1 MFDLLADAAAG
12 AVVAA
17 ADLPGG
23 FWGWLIGQVGVAG
36 AGLWWCTR
44 RIERA
49 DTELTR
55 VRDLHLTEM
64 ARVRDDHA
72 KELVR
77 ISGEH
82 AKELVRVTDEHLRSI
97 GVVSDARITDWRGI
111 VDRMEQIV
119 ERNHAV
125 IDGFARAISQQR
137 SKPNGHAED
146 TQHRPGA

>member
-1 MFDLLADAAAG
+1 MLAQLFADLASAAAP
-12 AVVAA
+12 VT
-17 ADLPGG
+17 DLPGG

-36 AGLWWCTR
+36 VGLYWCTR

-49 DTELTR
+49 DAELTR
-55 VRDLHLTEM
+55 VRDLHVTELS
-64 ARVRDDHA
+64 RVRDEHA

-82 AKELVRVTDEHLRSI
+82 ARELVRINEEHLRTV
-97 GVVSDARITDWRGI
+97 GVISDARITDWRGI

-146 TQHRPGA
+146 TQLRPGA